1 MQNDRLNRDYCM
13 LLSVSPIF
21 APLQPEKIIFAA
33 VFIYVLCA
41 CTLYIGKTPKTLLF
55 AVYRLFLT

>member
-1 MQNDRLNRDYCM
+1 M

-55 AVYRLFLT
+55 AVCSRFYV

>member
-1 MQNDRLNRDYCM
+1 MQNDRLNRGYCM

-33 VFIYVLCA
+33 VFIYVYCVRVP
-41 CTLYIGKTPKTLLF
+41 YI
-55 AVYRLFLT
+55 